1 MVNLFY
7 NSTLPQQK
15 KFKGGS
21 VQNLWNST
29 PPGLALDSEPIFL
42 HDTLLHGT
50 PSCQVWL
57 KMVEQFRKYRPD
69 KIRHT
74 DRRSDSNITPPSPP
88 PHLYVRVWG
97 RGYWI
102 NIKKRRQGLNVR
114 TFPQSSCKWGKSHQ
128 CHKGQHF
135 SQSII
140 QASTILAKLH
150 ALRVWA
156 KGEEQRS
163 KRWRWRWRQYDEDN
177 DTSGIA
183 HVHVALT
190 SLVRPLQNALRAHI
204 TTGQLEPDLVLTL
217 EMASDR
223 ISMVTSP
230 AELTQNTYMQM

>member
-1 MVNLFY
+1 MPSLVKKGRAVQEISSRQNHTHGQTEWFQYNPTPNPVFIPLCVCVNV
-7 NSTLPQQK
+7 
-15 KFKGGS
+15 GG
-21 VQNLWNST
+21 
-29 PPGLALDSEPIFL
+29 GL
-42 HDTLLHGT
+42 
-50 PSCQVWL
+50 
-57 KMVEQFRKYRPD
+57 
-69 KIRHT
+69 
-74 DRRSDSNITPPSPP
+74 
-88 PHLYVRVWG
+88 
-97 RGYWI
+97 YWI

-140 QASTILAKLH
+140 QASTVLAKLH

-204 TTGQLEPDLVLTL
+204 TTGQLEPDLVITL

-230 AELTQNTYMQM
+230 AEPTRNTYMQM